1 MIKLFY
7 TILSNSNFCR
17 SSLSPKGIHCKSL
30 EYDMEDFNDTRWKK
44 EINNKTENVDN
55 EDALLF
61 ERERIK
67 ALAG

>member
-1 MIKLFY
+1 
-7 TILSNSNFCR
+7 
-17 SSLSPKGIHCKSL
+17 
-30 EYDMEDFNDTRWKK
+30 MEDFNDTRWKN